1 MSALGAAFGKG
12 IGAVGGPQVAALVVA
27 GGLVIGALGGGL
39 IAGGGS
45 GGQATTGAALSIY
58 PCPDSGPA
66 IARVGSGQKFLVTG
80 KNADGSWVRIY
91 YPLPDRTE
99 AWVTSGPLQIN
110 GSLTAIPVVPCSPV
124 IAGPAAPGQPESSL
138 TALEDNSPS
147 PAPSGPPTS
156 APSTPPPNGAPNLAR
171 LASSPGTI
179 AGGPQ
184 RYCANT
190 ARSVTLSV
198 RVTDT
203 DRIASVVLS
212 YRRPGSSGYATKPMA
227 RGGGAD
233 TWQATL
239 RTDTDGIDTAGD
251 LRFFVTA
258 TDANPKPRSA
268 RLPADGSRSIT
279 VTGCANSGPTVASLK
294 ASPGTVFTN
303 LRACA
308 NNGPVTTVSASATD
322 VDGVT
327 GLTLHYHLP
336 GDNADHTAPMT
347 KSGSKWSATVN
358 PNAANPN
365 ARGSASY
372 FVTSRDDL
380 GKTARSAT
388 RSFKVTRCNFPAVL
402 HYSDSS
408 GAACPVSTISALLH
422 GERPRRSRRRR
433 APIVS
438 YTYTRTNGKRR
449 TLTVTPF
456 QRATRTPRALG
467 TSSSRSRSPTTL
479 DRRGR

>member
-1 MSALGAAFGKG
+1 
-12 IGAVGGPQVAALVVA
+12 
-27 GGLVIGALGGGL
+27 
-39 IAGGGS
+39 
-45 GGQATTGAALSIY
+45 
-58 PCPDSGPA
+58 
-66 IARVGSGQKFLVTG
+66 
-80 KNADGSWVRIY
+80 
-91 YPLPDRTE
+91 
-99 AWVTSGPLQIN
+99 
-110 GSLTAIPVVPCSPV
+110 
-124 IAGPAAPGQPESSL
+124 
-138 TALEDNSPS
+138 
-147 PAPSGPPTS
+147 
-156 APSTPPPNGAPNLAR
+156 
-171 LASSPGTI
+171 
-179 AGGPQ
+179 
-184 RYCANT
+184 
-190 ARSVTLSV
+190 
-198 RVTDT
+198 
-203 DRIASVVLS
+203 
-212 YRRPGSSGYATKPMA
+212 MA

-402 HYSDSS
+402 HYSDST
-408 GAACPVSTISALLH
+408 GAACPVSTIRLYFMANDRDGLASKDAV
-422 GERPRRSRRRR
+422 
-433 APIVS
+433 VS

-449 TLTVTPF
+449 TLKVTPF
-456 QRATRTPRALG
+456 QADQDTKG
-467 TSSSRSRSPTTL
+467 TWNLVFEIPVTNDFGSTGSMTAFMKTT
-479 DRRGR
+479 DKYGGTGKVSVPQSFAQGC